1 MDEKLIEQFKNPSAD
16 KRSFPFWAWNSR
28 MDKDEI
34 RRQIREMKR
43 AGVGGFFIHSRDGLE
58 TEYLGEEWMD
68 CVKTAVEE
76 AKEQGLYAWLY
87 DEDRF
92 PSGTAGGRVTS
103 CGDEYRC
110 KGLTLEVLP
119 ASAYTTL
126 YKDEIQARLKTQSD
140 TELQVQSQ
148 NQPQNLTAFPDNRNG
163 LLAAY
168 RAVID
173 GDFIKEYKRL
183 PLREDRAL
191 ATEETFAEGE
201 VLLVVRLEVSAPCE
215 WFNNEAPPDNLNP
228 DCVKKFI
235 EVTHERYK
243 QVVGDEFGK
252 SVPGIFTD
260 EPSLHDRHAYF
271 GENRSWIPWT
281 YGYREY
287 FRELAGYDFF
297 ELLPEFYFHGEHS
310 AKVRHDYWHSIAKRY
325 GESYFKVIGE
335 WCEENHLLF
344 TGHFLQEDKLGLSTR
359 VNGVIMPNYQYQ
371 HVPGIDM
378 LCEQTGE
385 YLTVKQC
392 TSVASQLGKKQVISE
407 TYGCTGWE
415 FTFEGQKWIGDWQ
428 YVLGVN
434 RRCQHLALYS
444 LRGCRKRDYPPSFNY
459 NTSWWTENKTVD
471 EYFARLSVV
480 LEQGEA
486 VRDILLLHPVTT
498 AWSRL
503 GVNPYGNPI
512 RRQERDVPA
521 LNEYGDKLNK
531 LIEYLERAHLDC
543 DLGDELLIEQYG
555 AVRDGRF
562 VVGRAAYR
570 AVVLPPVD
578 TLLASTCEK
587 LLTYMN
593 QGGLVYA
600 LQSYPYMAAGSAEE
614 WENYRELTAHK
625 NWVAVDTQEELV
637 EKLEKYRTVWI
648 RETVASAG
656 TSACG
661 AVQTSEVQALSG
673 IVQTS
678 VHECAD
684 ILYQL
689 RKTGEDYILFVVNNN
704 REQGKHV
711 TVTLPFAA
719 APVHMEPLT
728 GEIEQSDN
736 YRCTE
741 TGTQISLELA
751 PTGSA
756 VYYLRAD
763 GKAREVWEGTSKAC
777 AVESHAPEAGKIAP
791 HEAACAPKETAHVG
805 VERFSYRLSGENGMP
820 LDICRYRMDG
830 KAWSEKLEIWQAQ
843 KEIRERLGMRQIH
856 LNGIEQRYKWADL
869 PHPADGHKVELLFT
883 FESDRV
889 ITGAALV
896 VERLAEFTITLNG
909 QLVNGEK
916 TGWYLD
922 RDFETCALPEISAGE
937 NTLVLSC
944 DYTDGMEL
952 ENIYLIGTFG
962 VDKERKLTALP
973 EALAAGDWTEQGLKH
988 FCGSV
993 TYLLDYEYTTCE
1005 ADEAVTAESSHPRAE
1020 QAQRVILRLPETKA
1034 VYVKIAVNGHEK
1046 VLPWNFTQDI
1056 SIGEW
1061 LVQGKNQI
1069 AVEVAGSP
1077 RNLLGPFHLKE
1088 KPYNTNDMAF
1098 CPAKQE
1104 YSSEYLLTTYGI
1116 MGEII
1121 ISVE

>member
-1 MDEKLIEQFKNPSAD
+1 MDKKLIEQFKIPSAD

-110 KGLTLEVLP
+110 KGLTLEVLHT
-119 ASAYTTL
+119 SAYTTL
-126 YKDEIQARLKTQSD
+126 YKDEIQARLQGES
-140 TELQVQSQ
+140 EAGLQV
-148 NQPQNLTAFPDNRNG
+148 QPQNLTAFPDNRNG

-173 GDFIKEYKRL
+173 GDSVSAYERL
-183 PLREDRAL
+183 SMQEREV
-191 ATEETFAEGE
+191 FAEGE
-201 VLLVVRLEVSAPCE
+201 VLLAVRLEVSAPCE

-228 DCVKKFI
+228 DCVRKFI

-252 SVPGIFTD
+252 TVPGIFTD
-260 EPSLHDRHAYF
+260 EPSLHDRHSFF
-271 GENRSWIPWT
+271 GEKKSWIPWT
-281 YGYREY
+281 YGYGQY
-287 FRELAGYDFF
+287 FKELAGYDFL
-297 ELLPEFYFHGEHS
+297 ELLPEFYFHGERS

-335 WCEENHLLF
+335 WCEENHLRF

-359 VNGVIMPNYQYQ
+359 VNGAVMPNYQYQ

-385 YLTVKQC
+385 YMTVKQC

-471 EYFARLSVV
+471 DYFARLSVV

-503 GVNPYGNPI
+503 SVNPYGNPI

-543 DLGDELLIEQYG
+543 DLGDELLIGQYG
-555 AVRDGRF
+555 DVRDGQF
-562 VVGRAAYR
+562 VIGRASYR

-587 LLTYMN
+587 LLTYMK

-600 LQSYPYMAAGSAEE
+600 LNSHPYMAAGNEAEWQKYKE
-614 WENYRELTAHK
+614 LIGHEN
-625 NWVAVDTQEELV
+625 WIAVDTKEELAG
-637 EKLEKYRTVWI
+637 KLEEYRTVWI
-648 RETVASAG
+648 QE
-656 TSACG
+656 G
-661 AVQTSEVQALSG
+661 AEPVVSPVSGAAQA
-673 IVQTS
+673 S
-678 VHECAD
+678 VHECTD

-704 REQGKHV
+704 REQGKLV
-711 TVTLPFAA
+711 TVTVPFVAV
-719 APVHMEPLT
+719 PVHMKPLT
-728 GEIEQSDN
+728 GEVQQSDN

-756 VYYLRAD
+756 VFYLRTVTEAC
-763 GKAREVWEGTSKAC
+763 EVLGGVSEAC
-777 AVESHAPEAGKIAP
+777 AVESHAPEACRT
-791 HEAACAPKETAHVG
+791 AACAPKETANVAAA
-805 VERFSYRLSGENGMP
+805 RFLYRLSGENALP

-830 KAWSEKLEIWQAQ
+830 EAWSEKLEIWQAQ

-869 PHPADGHKVELLFT
+869 PHPADGHKVELLYT
-883 FESDRV
+883 FEAGQKIQGES
-889 ITGAALV
+889 LV

-909 QLVNGEK
+909 QPVSNEK

-922 RDFETCALPEISAGE
+922 RDFETCSLPEIWAGE

-944 DYTDGMEL
+944 DYMDGMEL

-962 VDKERKLTALP
+962 VDKERQLTTLP
-973 EALAAGDWTEQGLKH
+973 ETLAAGDWTEQGLKH
-988 FCGSV
+988 FCGNV
-993 TYLLDYEYTTCE
+993 TYLLEYEYALSGE
-1005 ADEAVTAESSHPRAE
+1005 LAAEGDCRCAAEGSHPRAE

-1046 VLPWNFTQDI
+1046 ILPWNFTQDI

-1088 KPYNTNDMAF
+1088 KPYNTNDAAF
-1098 CPAKQE
+1098 CPSAQE
-1104 YSSEYLLTTYGI
+1104 YSSEYLLTPYGI
-1116 MGEII
+1116 MGEITI
-1121 ISVE
+1121 FVE